1 MYINKIYDAD
11 LQNGKGVGVTLC
23 TSGCN
28 QRCPGCFNSEAWNF
42 FFGVK
47 YTSAHE
53 QQILDMMGKEYIDH
67 LAIIGGEPLT
77 REKVIELSSL
87 IQRVK
92 QCYPDKKIWVWSGYT
107 WPQIYATAYDMTGTS
122 EETPYDIWTIEEKRT
137 LQTILETIDILVD
150 GPFIQEQRDITL
162 KWRGS
167 KNQQVL
173 DIKQTLLLP
182 KSKIV
187 TEPVLYCD

>member
-122 EETPYDIWTIEEKRT
+122 EEIPQDVWTVEEKRA
-137 LQTILETIDILVD
+137 LQIILETIDVLID

-167 KNQQVL
+167 KSQRVL
-173 DIKQTLLLP
+173 DVKKTLSQKDPLFN
-182 KSKIV
+182 
-187 TEPVLYCD
+187 PVLYCD